1 MTTPLD
7 LPTLIAQMPHV
18 AKIAH
23 AEKAKPEVQQQLFG
37 PLIQEQIRE
46 AQGKVQQVGK
56 KQRTDAV
63 DRDGK
68 QQEQQQAQSE
78 RKNKEKEVDDDPDTG
93 YSDPSPWAGNIINVK
108 I

>member
-1 MTTPLD
+1 MTTTPLD

-18 AKIAH
+18 AKIFQ

-37 PLIQEQIRE
+37 PLIQEQVRQAE
-46 AQGKVQQVGK
+46 GKVQQVDK
-56 KQRTDAV
+56 KERTDPV

-68 QQEQQQAQSE
+68 QSQQQAQPEQE
-78 RKNKEKEVDDDPDTG
+78 RKKKEQDDDPDTG
-93 YSDPSPWAGNIINVK
+93 YSDPSPWAGNIVNVK